1 MTKSKKRAEQAKAAA
16 GTKVYCGPTIR
27 NICPRYAMFT
37 EAPAPLMEKA
47 KQVPLIHNLILP
59 LADFVEA
66 RQQIEA
72 GRGPYFNIYQQITKS
87 L

>member
-1 MTKSKKRAEQAKAAA
+1 MTKSKKAAERAKAAA

-27 NICPRYAMFT
+27 NVCARYSMFT
-37 EAPAPLMEKA
+37 EAPPRLMEKA
-47 KQVPLIHNLILP
+47 KEVPLIHNLILP

-72 GRGPYFNIYQQITKS
+72 RRGPYYSVYQQITKS

>member
-1 MTKSKKRAEQAKAAA
+1 MTKSKKTADRTKATAD
-16 GTKVYCGPTIR
+16 TKVYCGPTIH
-27 NICPRYAMFT
+27 NICTRYTMFT

-47 KQVPLIHNLILP
+47 KQVPLIRNLIIP

-72 GRGPYFNIYQQITKS
+72 RRGSYYNIYQQIKKS